1 MLKQG
6 LDTTGNNIHHRLNPK
21 RNYIM
26 KKWLLTV
33 AIAASFGATA
43 DEGMWQPHQL
53 PAMADELKAKGL
65 EISVDSIS
73 KLTEFPMNA
82 VISLGGCTAS
92 FVSPKGLVVTNH
104 HCAYG
109 SIQYNSTPEKN
120 LLNDGF
126 LAKTY
131 ADELPATPG
140 SRIFVTEAVTN
151 VTDRVKAHQMN
162 KVGNDFYQG
171 IEQQEKALVAECEL
185 TDGYR
190 CQVYSFH
197 GGLEYYLVKQLEIRD
212 VRLAY
217 NPAASIGKYG
227 GDIDNWMWPR
237 HTGDF
242 SFYRAYVAKNG
253 EPADFSK
260 DNVPYEPKSFLKVS
274 AKGVSDGDFVMVAG
288 YPGSTNRYRTAD
300 EVKNQFGWA
309 YPEGK
314 VLQERIID
322 IIKDTAAEGSDERI
336 KYESLIAGLA
346 NYAKNF
352 TSMIE
357 FYGKSTMLAERIKVE
372 TDLANWINKDKK
384 RQQQYG
390 KTLSNLEKLVAK
402 SQQNQQR
409 DMLLGYIG
417 YTTMLTTARDLYR
430 LANEKALPDMARE
443 PGYQDRDMINFTAS
457 MERIDRRYAASVD
470 KALLADL
477 LTRYA
482 ALPTKQRLA
491 SLDKAFAI
499 SNTFDA
505 KALVKTLD
513 KMYTHTKLNDQ
524 ATRLAWMNK
533 SVADFKASN
542 DPFIQYAVQTFA
554 ADMALEQQQKQLA
567 GELMKVRPQYMDAII
582 AYNRELGKPVYA
594 DANSSLRVTVGS
606 VKGYSPQDGLVA
618 VPFTRLEGILAKD
631 TGVDPFDA
639 PAKQLELIKQKQY
652 GDYYVKAL
660 DSVPVNFL
668 STLDTTGGNSGSP
681 TLNGRAELVGLLFDG
696 VYESIIGDW
705 GYDAQSNRS
714 IQVDSRYMLWVMQYV
729 DNADN
734 LLAEMDIVK

>member
-1 MLKQG
+1 
-6 LDTTGNNIHHRLNPK
+6 
-21 RNYIM
+21 M

-33 AIAASFGATA
+33 AVAASFGAQA

-65 EISVDSIS
+65 EIDAKSIS

-109 SIQYNSTPEKN
+109 AIQYNSTPEKN
-120 LLNDGF
+120 LLQDGF
-126 LAKTY
+126 LAKTF

-140 SRIFVTEAVTN
+140 SRVYVTEDVTN
-151 VTDRVKAHQMN
+151 VTERVKGGLEG
-162 KVGNDFYQG
+162 KVGSDFYQG
-171 IEQQEKALVAECEL
+171 VESQEKALVAECEKE
-185 TDGYR
+185 DGYR

-212 VRLAY
+212 VRLVY
-217 NPAASIGKYG
+217 NPAASVGKYG
-227 GDIDNWMWPR
+227 GDVDNWMWPR

-242 SFYRAYVAKNG
+242 SFYRAYVSKAGK
-253 EPADFSK
+253 PADFSS

-288 YPGSTNRYRTAD
+288 YPGRTNRYRTAN
-300 EVKNQFGWA
+300 EVQNQFEWA

-314 VLQERIID
+314 LLRERFIE
-322 IIKDTAAEGSDERI
+322 IIKDTAPEGSDERI
-336 KYESLIAGLA
+336 KYESQIASLA

-357 FYGKSTMLAERIKVE
+357 FYGKSTMLADRKAREAE
-372 TDLANWINKDKK
+372 LAAWIAKDSSREAK
-384 RQQQYG
+384 YG
-390 KTLSNLEKLVAK
+390 KTLAELDALIAK
-402 SQQNQQR
+402 SKAHQER
-409 DMLLGYIG
+409 DMILSYIG
-417 YTTMLTTARDLYR
+417 STTMLPTARSLYR
-430 LANEKALPDMARE
+430 LANEKQLPDMQRE
-443 PGYQDRDMINFTAS
+443 PGFQERDMTRLKAS
-457 MERIDRRYAASVD
+457 MERIDRRYAPSVD
-470 KALLADL
+470 KAVLFDMLK
-477 LTRYA
+477 RYA
-482 ALPTKQRLA
+482 ALPEDKRLPA
-491 SLDKAFAI
+491 LDKAFGI
-499 SNTFDA
+499 DKKFSEA
-505 KALVKTLD
+505 KLSKTLD
-513 KMYTHTKLNDQ
+513 KMYAKTELGKKDV
-524 ATRLAWMNK
+524 RLAWMDK
-533 SVADFKASN
+533 SVADFKASK
-542 DPFIQYAVQTFA
+542 DPFIQFAVAMYDT
-554 ADMALEQQQKQLA
+554 DMAEEKKEKELD

-582 AYNRELGKPVYA
+582 AYNLEQGKPVYA
-594 DANSSLRVTVGS
+594 DANSSLRVTVGH
-606 VKGYSPQDGLVA
+606 VKGYSPKDGLVA
-618 VPFTRLEGILAKD
+618 VPFTRLEGIVQKE

-639 PAKQLELIKQKQY
+639 PKKELELIKQKQY
-652 GDYYVKAL
+652 GDFYVKAI

-705 GYDAQSNRS
+705 AYDDNINRS
-714 IQVDSRYMLWVMQYV
+714 IQVDSRYMLWVMKYL

-734 LLAEMDIVK
+734 LLAEMEIVK